1 MCMHLLKSLGMEV
14 ATEHKMTC
22 LVELHRG
29 EMNEADMKADRNIFS
44 AESCKFEMQIKCE
57 VQIKGEMGKRTRVNF
72 ERVVGCLAVVIFSI
86 CINALRLIHMYS
98 LP

>member
-29 EMNEADMKADRNIFS
+29 EMNEAGMKADRNIS
-44 AESCKFEMQIKCE
+44 ELKVANANKKVTMLSTNQRGNGKENESKF
-57 VQIKGEMGKRTRVNF
+57 
-72 ERVVGCLAVVIFSI
+72 
-86 CINALRLIHMYS
+86 
-98 LP
+98 

>member
-29 EMNEADMKADRNIFS
+29 EMSEGDMKADKTYSQLKVANS
-44 AESCKFEMQIKCE
+44 KCK
-57 VQIKGEMGKRTRVNF
+57 
-72 ERVVGCLAVVIFSI
+72 
-86 CINALRLIHMYS
+86 
-98 LP
+98 

>member
-29 EMNEADMKADRNIFS
+29 EMNEAGMKADRNIS
-44 AESCKFEMQIKCE
+44 ELKVANANKKVTMLSTNQRGNGKENKSKF
-57 VQIKGEMGKRTRVNF
+57 
-72 ERVVGCLAVVIFSI
+72 
-86 CINALRLIHMYS
+86 
-98 LP
+98 

>member
-1 MCMHLLKSLGMEV
+1 MMCMHLLKSLGMEV

-29 EMNEADMKADRNIFS
+29 EMNEAAFIRNIFS
-44 AESCKFEMQIKCE
+44 AESRKFEMQIKCE